1 MVLNITKGW
10 GAMDREHTLSHKLL
24 ETLEFINISQ
34 SLYNNTAK
42 VNLTLRAFAKDDP
55 KLGIISPTLL
65 QLPQLIPILVFFK
78 KLWQKFMDKSFVET
92 VLVFLFPF
100 SFEARSLEF
109 KHT

>member
-1 MVLNITKGW
+1 
-10 GAMDREHTLSHKLL
+10 MDREHTLSHKLL
-24 ETLEFINISQ
+24 ETLEFINIPQ

-65 QLPQLIPILVFFK
+65 QLPQ
-78 KLWQKFMDKSFVET
+78 KFMDKSFVET